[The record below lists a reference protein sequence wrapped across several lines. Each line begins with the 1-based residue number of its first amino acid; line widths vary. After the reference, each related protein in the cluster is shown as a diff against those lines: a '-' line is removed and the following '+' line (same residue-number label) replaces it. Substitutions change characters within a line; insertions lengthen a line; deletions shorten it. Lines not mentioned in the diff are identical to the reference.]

1 MWTVRREA
9 ARVLDVIACAVPA
22 EVTLSIALPVLQ
34 TLLESADVWMIEAGK
49 KRRDFVLGN
58 GMLV

>member
-22 EVTLSIALPVLQ
+22 EVTLSVALPVLQ
-34 TLLESADVWMIEAGK
+34 ASLQTSDVWVMEAGK
-49 KRRDFVLGN
+49 LKLFSKLTY
-58 GMLV
+58 

>member
-34 TLLESADVWMIEAGK
+34 THLESSDVWMIEAG
-49 KRRDFVLGN
+49 RLECFLWVSCL
-58 GMLV
+58 L